1 MNSHIFEPSLTPEQ
15 KKVLDELTEKYRKE
29 TSDRAIKSFAA
40 GGSTIAKML
49 LQDYIPLIKDAK
61 DDETKEAE
69 FDKMVD
75 FLKKSATLKQHFE
88 NMR

>member
-1 MNSHIFEPSLTPEQ
+1 MNRRFA
-15 KKVLDELTEKYRKE
+15 KE
-29 TSDRAIKSFAA
+29 ASDRAIKSFAA

-49 LQDYIPLIKDAK
+49 LQNYIPPIKDAK

-75 FLKKSATLKQHFE
+75 FLKKSATLKQHFDNYE
-88 NMR
+88 VIGNEKN